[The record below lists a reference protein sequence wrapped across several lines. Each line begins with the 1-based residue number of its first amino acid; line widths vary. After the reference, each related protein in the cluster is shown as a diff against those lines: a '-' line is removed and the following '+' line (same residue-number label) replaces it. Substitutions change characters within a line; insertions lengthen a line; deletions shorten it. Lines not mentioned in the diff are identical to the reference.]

1 MALNKN
7 IPLFKCSVIHTMP
20 GRVRVGCRAFQY
32 LSKLNSKIEKNF
44 TGMRAIKSAKINN
57 ITRNILICYDKRLTS
72 QDEILILLREIV
84 SKYSITVY
92 KNEREDIGRRISQ
105 VKEVREE
112 STEDILK
119 RVAVNAGTL
128 SYSLITKQN
137 WSLISGTSMFS
148 KFTTIPAL
156 ISIGL
161 IAPLFKTGIGSFR
174 YSLKPNADTLTI
186 ISIISSLLLGKDVSA
201 LTIILLSDVAEL
213 LTAYTMEKTRDS
225 IKNMIDLNEEYVWK
239 QLEDKT
245 VKRVSIKSIKE
256 KDIVAIHTG
265 EKVCVDGKVLSGVA
279 VVDEASI
286 TGEFE
291 PSVKRTGSYVFAG
304 SIVKNGNVTVATE
317 KAGDNTVVSRII
329 HLVEEAASK
338 KAPIQDYADKFASY
352 LVPFNFA
359 FAALTYFATK
369 SAFKALNMLII
380 DYSCGIKL
388 STATAFSAAINTAI
402 RNGVLIKGGNYI
414 ESLSKADTLIFDKT
428 GTLTEGRPQIV
439 SIVSADKTIKEEDI
453 IKIAVTAEETS
464 SHPMAKA
471 VMRKSGQLDIRIP
484 KHGDIITYVGRGNE
498 TTLEG
503 KIVKVG
509 NKAFMEESNIDTSQ
523 LESEE
528 EMLISR
534 GESIIYVSFDGK
546 LIGLIGIQDKM
557 RDNMR
562 KAINNLRHKGIDEI
576 ILLTGDLKEQA
587 EIVVDKMGIDSYEAE
602 LLPENKVQAVLKVQ
616 SQGSKTV
623 MVGDGI
629 NDAPALAYANVGV
642 ALGGSST
649 DAALEASDISIQGND
664 PMMLTSV
671 IELSNKTM
679 NIVRQNFG
687 LVIGINSLG
696 LVLSAAGVL
705 PVFWGA
711 VLHNSST
718 ILVVSNSLRLLFH
731 NMERGI

>member
-1 MALNKN
+1 MVLNKN
-7 IPLFKCSVIHTMP
+7 IPLFKCSVIHTIP
-20 GRVRVGCRAFQY
+20 GRVRIRCRAFEY
-32 LSKLNSKIEKNF
+32 LSKINYNIEKNL
-44 TGMRAIKSAKINN
+44 TNMRAIKSAKINN
-57 ITRNILICYDKRLTS
+57 ITKNILICYDKGLTS
-72 QDEILILLREIV
+72 QDEILILLQEVI
-84 SKYSITVY
+84 SKHSITVY
-92 KNEREDIGRRISQ
+92 KNEREDISRKISQ

-112 STEDILK
+112 SAEDILK
-119 RVAVNAGTL
+119 KVAVNVGTL
-128 SYSLITKQN
+128 SYSLITRQN
-137 WSLISGTSMFS
+137 WSLISGTSILS

-156 ISIGL
+156 VSMGL

-245 VKRVSIKSIKE
+245 VKKVSIKSIKE

-291 PSVKRTGSYVFAG
+291 PSVKKTGSYVFAG
-304 SIVKNGNVTVATE
+304 SIVKNGNMTVTTE

-388 STATAFSAAINTAI
+388 STATAFSAAINTAVK
-402 RNGVLIKGGNYI
+402 NGVLIKGGNYI
-414 ESLSKADTLIFDKT
+414 EALSKADTLIFDKT

-439 SIVSADKTIKEEDI
+439 TIVSVDKAIKEEDI
-453 IKIAVTAEETS
+453 IKIAVAAEETS

-471 VMRKSGQLDIRIP
+471 IMRKAGQLDTGIP
-484 KHGDIITYVGRGNE
+484 RHGDIITYVGRGNE

-503 KIVKVG
+503 KTVKVG
-509 NKAFMEESNIDTSQ
+509 NKAFMEVGNIDTSP

-528 EMLISR
+528 KILISQ

-546 LIGLIGIQDKM
+546 LIGIIGIQDKM

-562 KAINNLRHKGIDEI
+562 KAINNLRYKGIDEI

-616 SQGSKTV
+616 SQGSQTI

-649 DAALEASDISIQGND
+649 DAALEASDVTIQGND

-671 IELSNKTM
+671 IDLSNKTM

>member
-388 STATAFSAAINTAI
+388 STATAFSAAINTAV

>member
-1 MALNKN
+1 
-7 IPLFKCSVIHTMP
+7 
-20 GRVRVGCRAFQY
+20 
-32 LSKLNSKIEKNF
+32 
-44 TGMRAIKSAKINN
+44 
-57 ITRNILICYDKRLTS
+57 
-72 QDEILILLREIV
+72 
-84 SKYSITVY
+84 
-92 KNEREDIGRRISQ
+92 
-105 VKEVREE
+105 
-112 STEDILK
+112 
-119 RVAVNAGTL
+119 
-128 SYSLITKQN
+128 
-137 WSLISGTSMFS
+137 
-148 KFTTIPAL
+148 
-156 ISIGL
+156 
-161 IAPLFKTGIGSFR
+161 
-174 YSLKPNADTLTI
+174 
-186 ISIISSLLLGKDVSA
+186 
-201 LTIILLSDVAEL
+201 
-213 LTAYTMEKTRDS
+213 
-225 IKNMIDLNEEYVWK
+225 
-239 QLEDKT
+239 
-245 VKRVSIKSIKE
+245 
-256 KDIVAIHTG
+256 
-265 EKVCVDGKVLSGVA
+265 
-279 VVDEASI
+279 
-286 TGEFE
+286 
-291 PSVKRTGSYVFAG
+291 
-304 SIVKNGNVTVATE
+304 
-317 KAGDNTVVSRII
+317 
-329 HLVEEAASK
+329 
-338 KAPIQDYADKFASY
+338 
-352 LVPFNFA
+352 
-359 FAALTYFATK
+359 
-369 SAFKALNMLII
+369 
-380 DYSCGIKL
+380 
-388 STATAFSAAINTAI
+388 
-402 RNGVLIKGGNYI
+402 
-414 ESLSKADTLIFDKT
+414 
-428 GTLTEGRPQIV
+428 
-439 SIVSADKTIKEEDI
+439 
-453 IKIAVTAEETS
+453 
-464 SHPMAKA
+464 MAKA

-509 NKAFMEESNIDTSQ
+509 NKAFIEESNIDTSQ

>member
-1 MALNKN
+1 M
-7 IPLFKCSVIHTMP
+7 PLFKCNVVHTMP
-20 GRVRVGCRAFQY
+20 GRVRINCRAFGY
-32 LSKLNSKIEKNF
+32 LNKFNHKIEKNL
-44 TGMRAIKSAKINN
+44 TNMKYIKSAEVNN
-57 ITRNILICYDKRLTS
+57 VTKNVLIYYDRKLIS
-72 QDEILILLREIV
+72 QDEILNLLQEII
-84 SKYSITVY
+84 SRYSITVY
-92 KNEREDIGRRISQ
+92 KGEREDIENTISK

-112 STEDILK
+112 SAKDILK
-119 RVAVNAGTL
+119 RVAVNVGTL
-128 SYSLITKQN
+128 SYSLITKEN
-137 WSLISGTSMFS
+137 WNLVQGTSMLS

-156 ISIGL
+156 VSMGL
-161 IAPLFKTGIGSFR
+161 IAPLFRTGIGSFKH
-174 YSLKPNADTLTI
+174 SLKPNADTLTI

-225 IKNMIDLNEEYVWK
+225 IKNMIDLNEKYVWK
-239 QLEDKT
+239 QLGDKT
-245 VKRVSIKSIKE
+245 VRKVSIKSIKE
-256 KDIVAIHTG
+256 KDVVAIHTG
-265 EKVCVDGKVLSGVA
+265 EKVCVDGKVLSGTA
-279 VVDEASI
+279 IIDESSI

-291 PSVKRTGSYVFAG
+291 PSVKKTGSYVFAG
-304 SIVKNGNVTVATE
+304 SVIKNGNITVETE

-338 KAPIQDYADKFASY
+338 KAAIQDYADKFAGY
-352 LVPFNFA
+352 LVPFNFV
-359 FAALTYFATK
+359 FAGLTYLATK
-369 SAFKALNMLII
+369 SVFKALNMLII
-380 DYSCGIKL
+380 DYSCGTKL
-388 STATAFSAAINTAI
+388 STATAFSAAVNTAVK
-402 RNGVLIKGGNYI
+402 NGVLIKGGNYI
-414 ESLSKADTLIFDKT
+414 EALSKADTLIFDKT

-439 SIVSADKTIKEEDI
+439 TIIPTDKTIAQEDI
-453 IKIAVTAEETS
+453 IKIAVAAEETS

-471 VMRKSGQLDIRIP
+471 IITKAAQLDMEIP

-498 TTLEG
+498 TTLDG
-503 KIVKVG
+503 KVVKVG
-509 NKAFMEESNIDTSQ
+509 NKAFMEENSINTSNLQ
-523 LESEE
+523 SEE
-528 EMLISR
+528 EMLISS
-534 GESIIYVSFDGK
+534 GESIVYVSFDSK

-562 KAINNLRHKGIDEI
+562 KTINNLRHKGIDEI

-602 LLPENKVQAVLKVQ
+602 LLPENKVQTVLKVQ

-629 NDAPALAYANVGV
+629 NDAPALAYANVGI

-664 PMMLTSV
+664 PMMLASV
-671 IELSNKTM
+671 IDLSNKTM

-687 LVIGINSLG
+687 LVISINSLG
-696 LVLSAAGVL
+696 LMLSAAGVL

>member
-32 LSKLNSKIEKNF
+32 LSKLNSKIEKNL
-44 TGMRAIKSAKINN
+44 TSMRAIKSAKINN
-57 ITRNILICYDKRLTS
+57 ITKNILIFYDKRLTS
-72 QDEILILLREIV
+72 QDEILILLKEVV

-92 KNEREDIGRRISQ
+92 KNEREDIGRRTSQ

-137 WSLISGTSMFS
+137 WSLISGTSIFS

-201 LTIILLSDVAEL
+201 LTIIMLSDVAEL

-245 VKRVSIKSIKE
+245 VKRVLVKSIKE

-304 SIVKNGNVTVATE
+304 SIVKNGNVTVTTE

-359 FAALTYFATK
+359 FAILTYFATK

-388 STATAFSAAINTAI
+388 STATAFSAAINTAVK
-402 RNGVLIKGGNYI
+402 NGVLIKGGNYI
-414 ESLSKADTLIFDKT
+414 ESLAKADTLIFDKT

-439 SIVSADKTIKEEDI
+439 SIISSDKTIKEEDI

-471 VMRKSGQLDIRIP
+471 VIRKSGQLDIGIS
-484 KHGDIITYVGRGNE
+484 KHGDIVTYVGRGNE

-562 KAINNLRHKGIDEI
+562 KTINNLRHKGIDEI

-671 IELSNKTM
+671 IDLSNKTM

>member
-32 LSKLNSKIEKNF
+32 LSKLNSKIERNF
-44 TGMRAIKSAKINN
+44 TDMRAIKRAEINN
-57 ITRNILICYDKRLTS
+57 ITKNILICYDKRLTS
-72 QDEILILLREIV
+72 QDEILILLQEVV

-137 WSLISGTSMFS
+137 WSLISGTSIFS

-265 EKVCVDGKVLSGVA
+265 EKVCVDGKVMSGVA

-304 SIVKNGNVTVATE
+304 SIVKNGNVTVTTE

-388 STATAFSAAINTAI
+388 STATAFSAAINTAVK
-402 RNGVLIKGGNYI
+402 NGVLIKGGNYI

-439 SIVSADKTIKEEDI
+439 SMVSADKIIKEEDI

-503 KIVKVG
+503 KIVRVG

-523 LESEE
+523 LENEE

-671 IELSNKTM
+671 IDLSNKTM

>member
-92 KNEREDIGRRISQ
+92 KNERGDIGRRISQ

-388 STATAFSAAINTAI
+388 STATAFSAAINTAV